1 MKILHLLS
9 SSRFS
14 GAENVACQIIAM
26 LPELEMV
33 YCSPDGP
40 IREALAERG
49 VVFAPL
55 KTMSVG
61 EVLRV
66 IREEKPELIHAHD
79 MRATFL
85 AALCCGNIPM
95 ISHIHNN
102 HFDAQTLTVKA
113 VLYRLAA
120 IRAKHIFWVSQAAQE
135 GYLFHKA
142 LARKSSLLRNVI
154 DGEQLR
160 HKAARA
166 ENRRAYDIVYLGRLT
181 HQKNPQR
188 LLRVL
193 EQVVRRCPQ
202 TQAAIIGTGEL
213 EEDVKQL
220 VEEKNLQDNVHC
232 LGFLDNPHGILQN
245 AKAMVLTSR
254 WEGLPICVLEAMA
267 LGVPIVSTPTDGVR
281 EVIIQ
286 GENGFL
292 SDDDGCLTDSLV
304 SLISDGE
311 VRRKMGEAALASASV
326 VLNLEAYK
334 NTVLAVYSKWAK
346 KERQA

>member
-14 GAENVACQIIAM
+14 GAENVVCQIIAM
-26 LPELEMV
+26 LPELETV

-85 AALCCGNIPM
+85 AALCCGTIPM

-102 HFDAQTLTVKA
+102 SFDSRKLTLKA
-113 VLYRLAA
+113 ALYRLAA
-120 IRAKHIFWVSQAAQE
+120 VKAKHIFWVSQAAQN
-135 GYLFHKA
+135 GYYFRKA
-142 LARKSSLLRNVI
+142 LEKKSSILRNVI
-154 DGEQLR
+154 DPQQVKQ
-160 HKAARA
+160 KAAQS
-166 ENRRAYDIVYLGRLT
+166 EDQRAYDIVYLGRLT
-181 HQKNPQR
+181 YPKNPQR
-188 LLRVL
+188 LVDVL
-193 EQVVRRCPQ
+193 EEVVKQRSE
-202 TQAAIIGTGEL
+202 TQAAIIGSGEL
-213 EEDVKQL
+213 EAEVRGL
-220 VEEKNLQDNVHC
+220 IEEKNLRDNVHC
-232 LGFLDNPHGILQN
+232 LGFMSNPYGILQN
-245 AKAMVLTSR
+245 ARVMVMTSR
-254 WEGLPICVLEAMA
+254 WEGLPMCVLEALA

-281 EVIIQ
+281 EVITQ

-292 SDDDGCLTDSLV
+292 AEDNGTLAAQILKLTEDEKLHAEV
-304 SLISDGE
+304 S
-311 VRRKMGEAALASASV
+311 KAAYEKSQ
-326 VLNLEAYK
+326 VLNSVRLYRDRLLRQYTQEK
-334 NTVLAVYSKWAK
+334 TV
-346 KERQA
+346 